1 MRIICAGLLVLLA
14 TLSAYAIVHAYPTQP
29 VTVCYQTDGSTIT
42 TAYVDQGATSYYPI
56 ESFESV
62 EATADGFVAR
72 QETWFERREFTTFVP
87 VVLR

>member
-14 TLSAYAIVHAYPTQP
+14 TFSAYAIVHAYPSQP

-42 TAYVDQGATSYYPI
+42 TAYVDQGSTSYYPI
-56 ESFESV
+56 ESFASV
-62 EATADGFVAR
+62 EQTADGIVTR
-72 QETWFERREFTTFVP
+72 QETWFERREFRTMLP